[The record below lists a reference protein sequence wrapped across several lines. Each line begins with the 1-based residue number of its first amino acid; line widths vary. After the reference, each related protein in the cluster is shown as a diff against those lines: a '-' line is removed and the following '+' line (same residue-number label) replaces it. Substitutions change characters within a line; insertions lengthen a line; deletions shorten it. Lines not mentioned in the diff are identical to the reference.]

1 MSSNVLGMYK
11 VGVSALTGEIY
22 IYKAS
27 EVDGRVLVKRE
38 AQAEVVS
45 AFVGYMM
52 HDAPTGAAQ
61 TVQVGENYY
70 RLSCVPITKE
80 EFEAERASK
89 ANV

>member
-1 MSSNVLGMYK
+1 MSNNVLSMYK
-11 VGVSALTGEIY
+11 VGVSPLTGEIY

-27 EVDGRVLVKRE
+27 EVDGRALVKRD

-45 AFVGYMM
+45 AFIGCMM
-52 HDAPTGAAQ
+52 HGAPNGAAQ
-61 TVQVGENYY
+61 TVHVGDNYY
-70 RLSCVPITKE
+70 RLSCAPITKE